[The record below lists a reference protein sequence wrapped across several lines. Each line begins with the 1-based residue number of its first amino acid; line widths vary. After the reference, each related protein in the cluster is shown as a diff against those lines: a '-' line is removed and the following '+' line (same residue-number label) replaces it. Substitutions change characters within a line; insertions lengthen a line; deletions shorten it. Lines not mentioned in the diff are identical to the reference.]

1 MNTNPAHWT
10 QFAIAAIVVLVV
22 LPLLGLAQ
30 EKKKAVRVS
39 LRGTVASAVP
49 GLITAKAEGK
59 VYKLKFNTERNIV
72 AVVGNLDRSQLQRGM
87 LVRVAGTLKGTNI
100 EGEVSEVKVYG
111 AADGYQAGVLQDAP
125 DQPATVSGQLAKV
138 KDNNLTIAAGRKNV
152 NLKLADDAQVVV
164 DTKDY
169 TILRGGEAIHFD
181 GTVAGDGFT
190 VTCRKITVT
199 VGKQPEEED
208 KPQGKRKKAN

>member
-1 MNTNPAHWT
+1 MNTTPVRWT
-10 QFAIAAIVVLVV
+10 QLAIAALIALAV
-22 LPLLGLAQ
+22 LPQLGTGQ

-39 LRGTVASAVP
+39 LRGTVVSATP
-49 GLITAKAEGK
+49 GLFTAKAEGK

-72 AVVGNLDRSQLQRGM
+72 AVTGNLERSQLQRGM
-87 LVRVAGTLKGTNI
+87 LVRVVGPLKGTSV
-100 EGEVSEVKVYG
+100 EGEVAEVKVYG
-111 AADGYQAGVLQDAP
+111 AADGYLAGVLQDAP
-125 DQPATVSGQLAKV
+125 DQPATISGQLAKI
-138 KDNNLTIAAGRKNV
+138 KDNHLTIAAGRKNV
-152 NLKLADDAQVVV
+152 NVKLADDAQVVV

-199 VGKQPEEED
+199 VGQQPEADD
-208 KPQGKRKKAN
+208 KPPGKKKAK